1 MRKPVFLVSAILIL
15 LQGCH
20 GAQPRDQLINHT
32 AAPDSQEVYFEK
44 TEPLSEQEVISR
56 VDEQYEQ
63 YDHVGLRM
71 SRPTGQQD
79 YYVDVEDMSKIDDDD
94 GEKIVVLQYTN
105 KKDASDFGYI
115 WFPLS
120 EQNDSIPGRITVND
134 GKIPDDIDPEDE
146 YFLNP
151 DFYIDPSAP
160 SFTFINNE
168 QDGTINISGQR
179 VDQYGNTSD
188 IAFTFDPSLRILV
201 LQQSLLMRTKERQ
214 A

>member
-105 KKDASDFGYI
+105 KKTRLISVTSGSPYQNRTI
-115 WFPLS
+115 LFPA
-120 EQNDSIPGRITVND
+120 G
-134 GKIPDDIDPEDE
+134 
-146 YFLNP
+146 
-151 DFYIDPSAP
+151 
-160 SFTFINNE
+160 
-168 QDGTINISGQR
+168 
-179 VDQYGNTSD
+179 
-188 IAFTFDPSLRILV
+188 
-201 LQQSLLMRTKERQ
+201 SLLMMAKYLTI
-214 A
+214 